1 MKILTA
7 FKIIAFSSLVTL
19 ASCSSTQDYSGTYSG
34 DLIMVTSMTGFPDQ
48 TTTAP
53 ITYDVFQDDGTYYL
67 AVDDGSS
74 SSSPVGFALEGSGSS
89 YSVTFS
95 DPNLSSDFTM
105 FLEFSADALTINYT
119 IEDTQQ
125 GITVTISVSGVLN
138 KVE

>member
-34 DLIMVTSMTGFPDQ
+34 DLIMVTSMTGLPDQ
-48 TTTAP
+48 TMAVP
-53 ITYDVFQDDGTYYL
+53 MTYDVFQSDGTYYIADGCNSSG
-67 AVDDGSS
+67 AVGY
-74 SSSPVGFALEGSGSS
+74 PLEGSGSS

-105 FLEFSADALTINYT
+105 FLEFDADALTINYT

-125 GITVTISVSGVLN
+125 GTTVTISVSGVLN

>member
-34 DLIMVTSMTGFPDQ
+34 DLIMVTSMTGLPDQ
-48 TTTAP
+48 TMVVPATF
-53 ITYDVFQDDGTYYL
+53 DVFKSDGTYHI
-67 AVDDGSS
+67 ADGSNS
-74 SSSPVGFALEGSGSS
+74 SGAVGYALEGSGSS
-89 YSVTFS
+89 YSVSFS
-95 DPNLSSDFTM
+95 DSSGTDFTM

-125 GITVTISVSGVLN
+125 GTTFTTSVSGVLD